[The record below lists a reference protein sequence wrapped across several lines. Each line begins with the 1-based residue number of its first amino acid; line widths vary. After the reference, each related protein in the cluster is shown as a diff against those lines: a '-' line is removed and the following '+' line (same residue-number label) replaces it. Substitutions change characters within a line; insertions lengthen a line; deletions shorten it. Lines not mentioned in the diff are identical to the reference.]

1 MRVADVAA
9 VAFPPRWRMT
19 VMSLKV
25 AVQMDPIERINI
37 RGDSTFALLLEAQ
50 KRGHSLSYYTPD
62 RLAQIGKE
70 LFAAVQPLQV
80 RDKQG
85 DHFTLGEPARTALAV
100 FDVILL
106 RQDPPFDLAYIT
118 TTHLLERI
126 HPRTLVV
133 NDPAHV
139 RNAPEKIFVL
149 EFSDLM
155 PPTLVTRDLAEI
167 RAFREQHGDIVMKPL
182 YGNGGAAVFRLTR
195 DDLNFGSLYD
205 LFATTFREQWMV
217 QKFLPA
223 VKNGD
228 KRIILVDG
236 EFAGA
241 VNRVPAADDLRSN
254 MVRGGAA
261 QATDLT
267 PREKEICTRLGPA
280 LRERGLIF
288 VGIDVI
294 DGYLTEINVTSPTGL
309 RAIKNLGGPDIA
321 AMIWDKIE
329 SKR

>member
-1 MRVADVAA
+1 
-9 VAFPPRWRMT
+9 
-19 VMSLKV
+19 MSLKV

-50 KRGHSLSYYTPD
+50 KRGHTLSYYTPD
-62 RLAQIGKE
+62 RLAQIGSE

-85 DHFTLGEPARTALAV
+85 EHFTLGEPARSALAA

-267 PREKEICTRLGPA
+267 AREKEICAHLGPA

-321 AMIWDKIE
+321 AMIWNKIE